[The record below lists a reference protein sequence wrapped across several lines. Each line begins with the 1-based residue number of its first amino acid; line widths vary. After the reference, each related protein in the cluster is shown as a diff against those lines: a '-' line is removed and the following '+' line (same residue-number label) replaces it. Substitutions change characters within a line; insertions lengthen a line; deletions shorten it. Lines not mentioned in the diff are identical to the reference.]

1 MKQYVVDA
9 FTDRVFAGN
18 PAAVLVM
25 DAWLPDGLM
34 QQIAIENNL
43 SETAFAVREGEAYHI
58 RWFTPGG
65 EVDLCGHATLATSY
79 VISRFV
85 EPEAEVLHFRS
96 QSGPLTVRIK
106 GDLLELDF
114 PSRMPE
120 EVPFTPAMEAAL
132 GGLSARAYISRDL
145 MLVLDKEEEVADFEP
160 DGRLIEALPG
170 MGLIIT
176 APSREY
182 DFVSRAF
189 FPKDKIPEDPVCGS
203 AHCNLIPYWA
213 GRLGKEEMTAYQAS
227 PRGGVLYCQNRGE
240 RVRIAGK
247 AALYSM
253 AEIFVPN
260 GV

>member
-9 FTDRVFAGN
+9 FTDHVFAGN
-18 PAAVLVM
+18 PAAVILLEEG
-25 DAWLPDGLM
+25 LPEALM

-43 SETAFAVREGEAYHI
+43 SETAFVRKEAEGYHI

-65 EVDLCGHATLATSY
+65 EVDLCGHATLASAY
-79 VISRFV
+79 VLHRFA
-85 EPEAEVLHFRS
+85 EPEAEQFRFRS
-96 QSGPLTVRIK
+96 QSGPLTVRVQ

-120 EVPFTPAMEAAL
+120 EVPFTAEMQAAL
-132 GGLSARAYISRDL
+132 GGLKARAFISRDL
-145 MLVLDKEEEVADFEP
+145 MLVLEKEDEVAGFEP

-176 APSREY
+176 APSRDY

-213 GRLGKEEMTAYQAS
+213 KRLGKEDMTAYQAS
-227 PRGGVLYCQNRGE
+227 ARGGILYCGNRGE
-240 RVRIAGK
+240 RVRIAGR
-247 AALYSM
+247 AALYSI
-253 AEIFVPN
+253 AEIFV
-260 GV
+260 